1 MLFARLDETTAGVRA
16 ALKQMGL
23 DAEASLPIR
32 KEVALLVSVWESAKS
47 QRSFQ
52 VKQKLDASASGQA
65 RLVQTTEYAA
75 MRAAVEKMQGRLRDK
90 EAPSKSLVASKLEQL
105 EDGAPVPEDLREA
118 TSLAQVVLLVLRAK
132 EEQLVPGQFVVAM
145 AQLCDN
151 QGTVAASPKML
162 SLKQP
167 LGYILQALGFFSLQV
182 WNSAAYIS
190 CGWRSQRVGS
200 SSAEVLCQMVFAA
213 DRSAPLI
220 CWIS

>member
-1 MLFARLDETTAGVRA
+1 
-16 ALKQMGL
+16 
-23 DAEASLPIR
+23 
-32 KEVALLVSVWESAKS
+32 
-47 QRSFQ
+47 
-52 VKQKLDASASGQA
+52 
-65 RLVQTTEYAA
+65 